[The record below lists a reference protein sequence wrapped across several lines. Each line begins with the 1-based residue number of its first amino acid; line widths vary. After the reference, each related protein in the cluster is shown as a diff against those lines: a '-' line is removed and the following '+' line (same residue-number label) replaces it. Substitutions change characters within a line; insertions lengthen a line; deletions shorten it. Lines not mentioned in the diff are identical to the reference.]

1 MEQILTAIRQKS
13 NSLPVTN
20 NPELD
25 DFGAYARII
34 QLWGMLEL
42 IRLLSDSDITI
53 PAVIDGGIRAEIDR
67 LRNQTQGGVL

>member
-13 NSLPVTN
+13 NSLPVSN

-25 DFGAYARII
+25 GFGAYARIV

-42 IRLLSDSDITI
+42 IKLLSESSIEV
-53 PAVIDGGIRAEIDR
+53 PAIIDGGIRSEIDR
-67 LRNQTQGGVL
+67 LRNQTQGGV